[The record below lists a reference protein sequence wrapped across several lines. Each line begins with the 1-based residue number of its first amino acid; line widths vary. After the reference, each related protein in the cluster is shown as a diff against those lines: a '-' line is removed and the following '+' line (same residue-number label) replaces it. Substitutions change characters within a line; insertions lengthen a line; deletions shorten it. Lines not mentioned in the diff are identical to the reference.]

1 MTNHARPRD
10 TLFLISLQQRRS
22 TITVPR
28 EAPDPLAAFLWPIS
42 RLSRPRRRRTPRRQR
57 RRRRRSLPAQLV
69 GRRGQPVPAQAQR
82 QPPPLLWPQRIV
94 VTAVLGVCRGSNVE
108 LLIEQVTGS
117 HDYRS
122 EGLSTVRY
130 SVRSEEVRKVGSH
143 AYTHLL
149 LDF

>member
-1 MTNHARPRD
+1 MPRPRAE
-10 TLFLISLQQRRS
+10 LHQRVS
-22 TITVPR
+22 
-28 EAPDPLAAFLWPIS
+28 DKHHH
-42 RLSRPRRRRTPRRQR
+42 
-57 RRRRRSLPAQLV
+57 LPH
-69 GRRGQPVPAQAQR
+69 
-82 QPPPLLWPQRIV
+82 RIA
-94 VTAVLGVCRGSNVE
+94 VTAGLGVGRGSNVE

>member
-1 MTNHARPRD
+1 MSA
-10 TLFLISLQQRRS
+10 S
-22 TITVPR
+22 TT
-28 EAPDPLAAFLWPIS
+28 S
-42 RLSRPRRRRTPRRQR
+42 GTTPTCE
-57 RRRRRSLPAQLV
+57 
-69 GRRGQPVPAQAQR
+69 R

-94 VTAVLGVCRGSNVE
+94 VTAGPGVCRGSNVE